1 MILQKFRAGQTVQ
14 QRKIYNEMNHGLL
27 KLILFEKLLIMI
39 DPVMNHVTM
48 CPSPLDHPVML
59 Y

>member
-48 CPSPLDHPVML
+48 CVTS
-59 Y
+59 